1 MPTRAQVCTWIAA
14 VGLLAPCAAAGQ
26 DRTERD
32 VVELIVRD
40 GPQARTIRAE
50 SEVTHRA
57 QLARL
62 TYPNPSVTYS
72 REGAGFTEF
81 FQAEQSLSL
90 FGAREA
96 LSRAGVAATAA
107 AEAER
112 DLRLWLLRSDAAV
125 AVARV
130 VAGQDRLEAVRAHL
144 REVERLIE
152 ILRTREREGEGSRFD
167 RLRAE
172 QELRD
177 TNQVV
182 TSAAVA
188 LAEARATV
196 SGMLPRNVSLSTVA
210 GSEITPPP
218 PVPLESLFT
227 RATSTRAELRALE
240 QLGQRATFEA
250 DAARRA
256 RLPSPSLFGGVKRA
270 DELSGR
276 KTGGVFG
283 VTVALPLFD
292 DGDREAAR
300 WEAER
305 SRVEAER
312 MFIEY
317 RIRSEIAGASEVLTL
332 RQAALSEEEDQQ
344 GTAEELVQI
353 AVVAYREGEVGI
365 LELLDAARTASRARI
380 RSIELRLDARL
391 AQIALERAVGDE
403 LWP

>member
-1 MPTRAQVCTWIAA
+1 MPTHAQVCTWIAA
-14 VGLLAPCAAAGQ
+14 VGLLAPSVAASQ
-26 DRTERD
+26 DRTERE

-40 GPQARTIRAE
+40 GPQASAIRAE
-50 SEVTHRA
+50 SEVTHRE

-62 TYPNPSVTYS
+62 SHPNPSVTYS

-90 FGAREA
+90 FGARDA

-112 DLRLWLLRSDAAV
+112 DLRLWLLRSNAAA

-130 VAGQDRLEAVRAHL
+130 VAEQERLESVRAHM

-196 SGMLPRNVSLSTVA
+196 SGMLPRDASLTTVA
-210 GSEITPPP
+210 GTQITQRPL
-218 PVPLESLFT
+218 VPIETLFT

-240 QLGQRATFEA
+240 QLDQRATFEA

-256 RLPSPSLFGGVKRA
+256 RLPSPNLFGGVKRA
-270 DELSGR
+270 DEMSVR

-283 VTVALPLFD
+283 VSVALPLFD
-292 DGDREAAR
+292 DGGREAAR
-300 WEAER
+300 WDAER
-305 SRVEAER
+305 ARVEAER
-312 MFIEY
+312 MFIED
-317 RIRSEIAGASEVLTL
+317 RIRSEITAASEVLAL
-332 RQAALSEEEDQQ
+332 RQAALSQEQQ
-344 GTAEELVQI
+344 GAAEELVMI

-380 RSIELRLDARL
+380 RSIDLRLDARL
-391 AQIALERAVGDE
+391 AQIALERAVGE
-403 LWP
+403 TLWP

>member
-1 MPTRAQVCTWIAA
+1 MPTRAQVCAWIAA
-14 VGLLAPCAAAGQ
+14 VGLLAPSVAAGQ
-26 DRTERD
+26 DRTEREI
-32 VVELIVRD
+32 VELIVRD
-40 GPQARTIRAE
+40 GPQASAIRAE
-50 SEVTHRA
+50 SEVTHRE

-62 TYPNPSVTYS
+62 SYPNPSVTYS
-72 REGAGFTEF
+72 REGAGFTQF

-112 DLRLWLLRSDAAV
+112 DLRLWLLRSDAAA

-130 VAGQDRLEAVRAHL
+130 VAEQERLESVRAHM

-177 TNQVV
+177 TNQAV

-188 LAEARATV
+188 LAEARARV
-196 SGMLPRNVSLSTVA
+196 SGMLPRNASLTTVA
-210 GSEITPPP
+210 GTQITRQP
-218 PVPLESLFT
+218 PVPIETLFT

-250 DAARRA
+250 EAARRA

-283 VTVALPLFD
+283 VTAALPLFD
-292 DGDREAAR
+292 DGGRDAAR

-312 MFIEY
+312 IFIED
-317 RIRSEIAGASEVLTL
+317 RIRSEITAASEVLTL
-332 RQAALSEEEDQQ
+332 RQAALSQEEQ

-353 AVVAYREGEVGI
+353 ATVAYREGEVGI
-365 LELLDAARTASRARI
+365 LELLDAARTASRART
-380 RSIELRLDARL
+380 RSIDFRLDTRL
-391 AQIALERAVGDE
+391 AQIALARAVGDT

>member
-1 MPTRAQVCTWIAA
+1 MSTRAQVCTWIAA
-14 VGLLAPCAAAGQ
+14 VGLLAPSVAVGQ
-26 DRTERD
+26 DRTEREL
-32 VVELIVRD
+32 VELIVRD
-40 GPQARTIRAE
+40 GLQARAIRAE
-50 SEVTHRA
+50 SEVAHRE

-62 TYPNPSVTYS
+62 SYPNPSVTYS

-81 FQAEQSLSL
+81 FQAEQPLSL
-90 FGAREA
+90 FGARDA

-112 DLRLWLLRSDAAV
+112 DLRLWLLRSEAAAAV
-125 AVARV
+125 VRV
-130 VAGQDRLEAVRAHL
+130 VAGQERLESVRAHM

-196 SGMLPRNVSLSTVA
+196 SGMLPQNASLTTVA
-210 GSEITPPP
+210 STQITQQRL
-218 PVPLESLFT
+218 VPIETLFT
-227 RATSTRAELRALE
+227 RATSTRAELRVLE

-250 DAARRA
+250 DAARRT
-256 RLPSPSLFGGVKRA
+256 RLPSPNLFGGVKRA
-270 DELSGR
+270 DALSGR
-276 KTGGVFG
+276 NTGGVFG

-292 DGDREAAR
+292 DGGREAAR

-305 SRVEAER
+305 ARVDAER
-312 MFIEY
+312 MFMEY
-317 RIRSEIAGASEVLTL
+317 RIRNEIKGASEVLTL
-332 RQAALSEEEDQQ
+332 RQAAVSQEQQ
-344 GTAEELVQI
+344 QETAEELVQI

-365 LELLDAARTASRARI
+365 LELLDAARTASRART
-380 RSIELRLDARL
+380 RSIDLRLDTRL
-391 AQIALERAVGDE
+391 AQIALERAVGDT